1 MDAFLLGF
9 IFDARLIQ
17 KPLLSV
23 PVVRSEGASGMPSGF
38 PFSSEF
44 HFLFPPFLMIYP
56 QSLSAFGRKKSGNN
70 DSGKIQYVCLTA
82 NPRHSRSMGQYPVKQ
97 KSQQQPALMAQQY
110 Y

>member
-9 IFDARLIQ
+9 ISDARLIQ
-17 KPLLSV
+17 KPFFSV
-23 PVVRSEGASGMPSGF
+23 PVVRLRRAPRMPSGF

-56 QSLSAFGRKKSGNN
+56 QSLSAFGRN
-70 DSGKIQYVCLTA
+70 SGKIQYVCLTA

>member
-1 MDAFLLGF
+1 M
-9 IFDARLIQ
+9 
-17 KPLLSV
+17 S
-23 PVVRSEGASGMPSGF
+23 SGF

-70 DSGKIQYVCLTA
+70 DSGKIQRFCLTA
-82 NPRHSRSMGQYPVKQ
+82 NSRHSRSMGQYTEKK

>member
-1 MDAFLLGF
+1 
-9 IFDARLIQ
+9 
-17 KPLLSV
+17 
-23 PVVRSEGASGMPSGF
+23 MPSRF

-70 DSGKIQYVCLTA
+70 DSGNIQHVCLTA
-82 NPRHSRSMGQYPVKQ
+82 NSHHSRSMGQSPVKQ